1 MIDRYGMAIRP
12 PAFLSEDVAKSV
24 FRPPWATLHAVARA
38 RGALPAEVFAEI
50 EPDVTELAQALQSGL
65 AAYGW
70 PESDAARRTL
80 IQRTIDA
87 GLGSLRNQMGVLG
100 DFAIAARGKS
110 LAWLYGPD
118 AMTVLGRMLGR
129 RGLRVNRVALS
140 LYCQDHEGHDVIG
153 AIIRKIDRPDLVT
166 GSDGESD
173 AAAPSTEAALA
184 PVVSLPLPKVP
195 FAPEAARWGGAGP
208 APAVARAPITLPR
221 ANQWAEVSV
230 APPPSVRED
239 SSGMVALFLMAAVIG
254 GALRS

>member
-38 RGALPAEVFAEI
+38 RGALPSAVFAEI
-50 EPDVTELAQALQSGL
+50 EPDVTELAQALQSAL
-65 AAYGW
+65 AVYGW

-80 IQRTIDA
+80 IQRTIDS

-118 AMTVLGRMLGR
+118 AMSVLGRMLGR
-129 RGLRVNRVALS
+129 RGLRANRVALS

-166 GSDGESD
+166 ASLSPSDPVTRSGRSILRMI
-173 AAAPSTEAALA
+173 APNT
-184 PVVSLPLPKVP
+184 PC
-195 FAPEAARWGGAGP
+195 
-208 APAVARAPITLPR
+208 
-221 ANQWAEVSV
+221 
-230 APPPSVRED
+230 PSWP
-239 SSGMVALFLMAAVIG
+239 
-254 GALRS
+254 